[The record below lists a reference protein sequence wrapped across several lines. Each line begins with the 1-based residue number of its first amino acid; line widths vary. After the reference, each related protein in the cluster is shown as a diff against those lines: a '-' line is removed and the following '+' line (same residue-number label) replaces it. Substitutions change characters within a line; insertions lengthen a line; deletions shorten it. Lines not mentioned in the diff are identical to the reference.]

1 MAQTMAPATYKPVWI
16 DLSTSDPAASREFYA
31 KVFGWNVE
39 VNPDPQYGGYA
50 LAKVGGKDVA
60 GIGTTMMAE
69 APTAWSIYLGTSD
82 IAEMTAR
89 VQAAGGKVIAT
100 PMQVGE
106 QGSMAV
112 YQDPSGAYISAW
124 QPAMMAGGLTDGQP
138 GAFAWAEL
146 NARGMD
152 KAVAFYS
159 KALGWTTKSMPMGDG
174 QPPYVS
180 FMAGDLGIAGG
191 TEMSPMVP
199 SEVPSYWMVY
209 FAVTDVD
216 ATFKTAMA
224 AGGKEML
231 SPQDDPGG
239 RFAILSDPQGAVFAI
254 RSVTAR

>member
-1 MAQTMAPATYKPVWI
+1 
-16 DLSTSDPAASREFYA
+16 
-31 KVFGWNVE
+31 
-39 VNPDPQYGGYA
+39 
-50 LAKVGGKDVA
+50 
-60 GIGTTMMAE
+60 
-69 APTAWSIYLGTSD
+69 
-82 IAEMTAR
+82 
-89 VQAAGGKVIAT
+89 VIAT

-231 SPQDDPGG
+231 SPQDYPGG